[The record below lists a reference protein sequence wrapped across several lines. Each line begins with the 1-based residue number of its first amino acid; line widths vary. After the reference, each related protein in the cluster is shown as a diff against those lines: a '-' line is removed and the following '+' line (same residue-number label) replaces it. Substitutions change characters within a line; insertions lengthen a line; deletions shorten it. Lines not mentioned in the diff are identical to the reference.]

1 MRSRAPIALLGALA
15 ALVTPATVRADVAL
29 EATLQRE
36 WALPLGFDPLAA
48 SLGSNRDGLV
58 WLASTSGVEGAS
70 TCVVVVADADG
81 ARAVQLRPREIPS
94 QCVGV
99 DVDADGRV
107 LARLLDPT
115 ADPTSVRGAT
125 VAVDTDGAILWE
137 VYDDDL
143 IDAQP
148 ASDGGTGA
156 FQGVYDSPASALA
169 WSVELDRALAFT
181 ASAFELGQI
190 AQPLTLAHVVD
201 GERAELDVSG
211 LGFGPS
217 GLGVVS
223 ALTVRPED
231 GHFVAAVEPQSALE
245 ESYSFVSYDGR
256 RGLDGFDPLSAGAF
270 RGRVPVALTA
280 AVGLRLHILWTEGP
294 EAGAD
299 AGLTTVDDQGRGFLD
314 VDLPQSR
321 SVAGEPTDL
330 GRPLGLWTDGA
341 LAWILHDADGVL
353 FVRLVT
359 LDEGEDWGVAPLGS
373 VTRQIP
379 LGLAYVGPDQVGL
392 ITRDAANSRIN
403 AWTLSATDL
412 PDVPDTGAEEGDADA
427 GFPLDGGI
435 PPIDIPD
442 AGEVLCGCRQTPG
455 SPVPW
460 SGVTLVALL
469 VLGARRRAAQA

>member
-1 MRSRAPIALLGALA
+1 MTRRAPIALLGVLAALA
-15 ALVTPATVRADVAL
+15 APATARADVAL

-36 WALPLGFDPLAA
+36 WALPLGFDPLSAT
-48 SLGSNRDGLV
+48 LGSNRDGVV
-58 WLASTSGVEGAS
+58 WLAATSGVEAAS
-70 TCVVVVADADG
+70 TCVVVVARADG

-115 ADPTSVRGAT
+115 APPESVRGAT
-125 VAVDTDGAILWE
+125 VAVDPDGAILWE

-143 IDAQP
+143 VEAQP
-148 ASDGGTGA
+148 AADGGTGA
-156 FQGVYDSPASALA
+156 FQGVYDSPAPALA
-169 WSVELDRALAFT
+169 WSPALDRALAFT
-181 ASAFELGQI
+181 ASAFELGQV
-190 AQPLTLAHVVD
+190 AQRLTLAHVVD
-201 GERAELDVSG
+201 GARAELDVSG

-256 RGLDGFDPLSAGAF
+256 RGLDGFDPLSIGAF
-270 RGRVPVALTA
+270 RGRVPVALSA
-280 AVGLRLHILWTEGP
+280 APGLRLHILWTEGP

-314 VDLPQSR
+314 VDLPQDR
-321 SVAGEPTDL
+321 SVAGEATAL
-330 GRPLGLWTDGA
+330 GRPLGIWTDGA
-341 LAWILHDADGVL
+341 LAWILHDVDGAL

-359 LDEGEDWGVAPLGS
+359 LDEGEDWGVAPLGAA
-373 VTRQIP
+373 TRQLP
-379 LGLAYVGPDQVGL
+379 LGLAYVAPGQVGL
-392 ITRDAANSRIN
+392 ITRDAAGTRIN
-403 AWTLSATDL
+403 AWTLAATDL
-412 PDVPDTGAEEGDADA
+412 PDAPDVGAGEGEADA
-427 GFPLDGGI
+427 GFPLDAGI
-435 PPIDIPD
+435 PPIDVPD
-442 AGEVLCGCRQTPG
+442 PAEVLCGCRQLPA
-455 SPVPW
+455 SPAPW

-469 VLGARRRAAQA
+469 VLGARRRGARA